1 MENFEERHGW
11 EHMKTAFGVLVMLF
25 LGTAPAW
32 AVLGQYESS
41 VSLDQQVLR
50 GEVREVAGQGY
61 KLHQITSPNGA
72 IVREYVSPE
81 GKVFGISW
89 QGPFMPNLQQLL
101 GSYVTN
107 LQTASPTQTQVRHL
121 RGLTVKTNDF
131 VFVSGGHMRFW
142 KGRAYVPSLVPSNV
156 TVEVVR

>member
-1 MENFEERHGW
+1 
-11 EHMKTAFGVLVMLF
+11 MLF

-32 AVLGQYESS
+32 AVLGEYESS

-50 GEVREVAGQGY
+50 GEIRAEVRQGY

-72 IVREYVSPE
+72 VVREYVSPD

-101 GSYVTN
+101 GSYSTEV
-107 LQTASPTQTQVRHL
+107 QQAAQSKVR
-121 RGLTVKTNDF
+121 RGGPLVVKKDNF
-131 VFVSGGHMRFW
+131 VFVSGGHMRFFR
-142 KGRAYVPSLVPSNV
+142 GRAYVPSLLPNNISA
-156 TVEVVR
+156 EVVR